1 VQHAVTSL
9 ATDERLTRNDALP
22 YEGGQWSMARTNNSY
37 HPCVKMCFQSSSTK
51 HSFNQRSASPFT
63 SIEVAQLHNHFTSQ
77 LPRKSKQ
84 QTLPRWHVLLP
95 PLCLAYATERRTLR
109 GQPGLATA
117 SRQRRDTPSRAVDS
131 SAKQSYSCAVACRAG
146 DDVARRHTSRID
158 LLDRYFTQ

>member
-1 VQHAVTSL
+1 MVYGANKQLVSSVCEDVLSIIEHKTL
-9 ATDERLTRNDALP
+9 
-22 YEGGQWSMARTNNSY
+22 
-37 HPCVKMCFQSSSTK
+37 FQPV
-51 HSFNQRSASPFT
+51 QRSVSPFT
-63 SIEVAQLHNHFTSQ
+63 SIEVAQLYNHFTSQ

-84 QTLPRWHVLLP
+84 QTLPRWHVPP

-146 DDVARRHTSRID
+146 DDVASRHTSRID